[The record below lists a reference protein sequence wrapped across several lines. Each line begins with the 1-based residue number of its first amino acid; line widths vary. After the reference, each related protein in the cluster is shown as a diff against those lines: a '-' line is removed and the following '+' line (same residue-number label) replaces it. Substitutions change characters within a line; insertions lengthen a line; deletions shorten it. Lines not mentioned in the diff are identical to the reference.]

1 MQQPSLIHAA
11 PHIKKNLTMTIH
23 YLKKTAWMQPQ
34 YTKTLILWMVTIIS
48 FLYAYM
54 TLAMLL
60 TLIDHT
66 FSVTQPW

>member
-11 PHIKKNLTMTIH
+11 PHIKKSLMMTIH
-23 YLKKTAWMQPQ
+23 YLKKPAWMQPQ

-54 TLAMLL
+54 NLALM
-60 TLIDHT
+60 TVIDHHPH
-66 FSVTQPW
+66 SVTQPW